1 MITQQLTNTSPYIL
15 NSGLATKTSATSVP
29 NVPGLATNSI
39 CLCASG
45 CEYVEPVFAKNGG
58 EWYENDASSFLYQKL
73 IAADTIT
80 LKLYKAGTELATIT
94 GATYGTDY
102 PTFTAQPLY
111 VGYQLDWEKVFNL
124 HGAGWYEVKAEKV
137 ILGTS
142 STETSQK
149 FRLLEYSDEAA
160 DGTTRIE
167 TYQTGNIL
175 SSSFNYSDLVV
186 GGWYQSF
193 RINGRLNSPDPKI
206 ETDRILDENYE
217 QDQVNDQIYKEWILE
232 TKQLSSQIGNQ
243 ILYDN
248 SLANKYLVTDNNNTN
263 YEVYRR
269 QSLYVTGIEKLHENA
284 GNKQRSWKLTLS
296 DKIQNI
302 IKRNF

>member
-1 MITQQLTNTSPYIL
+1 MITQQLTNTIPYIL
-15 NSGLATKTSATSVP
+15 NSGLATKTSATVIP
-29 NVPGLATNSI
+29 NVPELSTNSV
-39 CLCASG
+39 CLCSSG
-45 CEYVEPVFAKNGG
+45 CEYVESVFALNGG
-58 EWYENDASSFLYQKL
+58 EWYENDASAFLYQKL

-80 LKLYKAGTELATIT
+80 LKLYKSETELATIT
-94 GATYGTDY
+94 GVTYGTDY
-102 PTFTAQPLY
+102 PTFTEKPLY

-124 HGAGWYEVKAEKV
+124 HGAGWYQVKAEKV

-167 TYQTGNIL
+167 SYQSGNIL
-175 SSSFNYSDLVV
+175 SSSFDYTDLVV
-186 GGWYQSF
+186 GGWYQSY
-193 RINGRLNSPDPKI
+193 RINGRLSSPDPKF

-217 QDQVNDQIYKEWILE
+217 QDQVNDQIFKEWTLE

-243 ILYDN
+243 LLYDN
-248 SLANKYLVTDNNNTN
+248 SLANKYLVSDNNNNN
-263 YEVYRR
+263 YEIYRR
-269 QSLYVTGIEKLHENA
+269 QNLYVTGIEKLHENA

-296 DKIQNI
+296 NKIQNT